1 MTPPVE
7 IGPHFRTYSCHA
19 TFINAPR
26 SRRRKPIV
34 STPLFLLGSQL
45 SARLHFCSGRNYR
58 NASSDDSTTITHQ
71 PPLSTSAPRSRR
83 RKPRPCR
90 HRHRRTF
97 RWLYRSGQPSPHLPQ
112 PEKKMKF
119 STNKYTSVSSKP
131 YKPTNDQT
139 FFLHVT
145 RSTSFCRDSTHSLTL
160 DLESDVAVGEN
171 LRHLVQVQPLAIFR
185 RHGE

>member
-1 MTPPVE
+1 MLHGHV
-7 IGPHFRTYSCHA
+7 GA
-19 TFINAPR
+19 NLL
-26 SRRRKPIV
+26 SR
-34 STPLFLLGSQL
+34 LNY
-45 SARLHFCSGRNYR
+45 FCSGRNYR
-58 NASSDDSTTITHQ
+58 LDSIFARVAIIGTHLPTI
-71 PPLSTSAPRSRR
+71 PPPSHINLLSLPSAPRSRR

-119 STNKYTSVSSKP
+119 STNKYTNVSSKP
-131 YKPTNDQT
+131 YTPTNDQT